1 MRKLELTFALALVAI
16 VAMLGCSS
24 DDGPTDPGQAADD
37 QNTSLVR
44 GEVASGTVSF
54 EFMSDGND
62 GPGPHPGPFLIRGSD
77 VHYDTDLG
85 ALVFDLVVINASDRS
100 YPLPASLTFVSLIP
114 DSVTVLNADNGET
127 GPGASF
133 VCEFDNDDLE
143 WTPGEECLPFTVQLG
158 TSQGV
163 SVGFVSRIDVG
174 MLPGGGTLGGL
185 VWHDLDEDGV
195 IDADEAG
202 IADVGVRLNGE
213 GDLVHVTHTA
223 ADGTYRFDGLAAG
236 YYTVTR
242 LPRDDLRP
250 TTPVQIQ
257 VLLVTDENGD
267 VVPFIAANFGCLVV
281 DVPPEGGIE
290 VGDCVHV
297 KGEYDAESGRLM
309 AAILCP
315 CDEDDDD
322 DHESDCWDRVNGPV
336 TDIDLEN
343 HTVSVMGARYR
354 LTDDTRVDL
363 DLDELELGD
372 RVRVDVEIVSDD
384 DEEHL
389 VACRLRYFNGHWDR
403 VRGEVQRVGHDDDG
417 DLNGLQVLG
426 VAIDVDREVDCDDD
440 DD

>member
-1 MRKLELTFALALVAI
+1 MHSLKLTLALVAV

-24 DDGPTDPGQAADD
+24 NDGPVDPGQAADD

-44 GEVASGTVSF
+44 GEIASGAVSF
-54 EFMSDGND
+54 EFMSDD
-62 GPGPHPGPFLIRGSD
+62 RPGPRPGPFLIRGTD

-85 ALVFDLVVINASDRS
+85 ALVFDLTVTNASDRS
-100 YPLPASLTFVSLIP
+100 YPLPASLTFASLIP

-143 WTPGEECLPFTVQLG
+143 WTPGEESLPFTVQLG
-158 TSQGV
+158 VGQGV
-163 SVGFVSRIDVG
+163 SVGFVGRVDVG
-174 MLPGGGTLGGL
+174 MVPGGGTLGGL
-185 VWHDLDEDGV
+185 VWHDLNEDGV

-202 IADVGVRLNGE
+202 IGEVGVRLNGE
-213 GDLVHVTHTA
+213 GDLVRLAQTA

-257 VLLVTDENGD
+257 VLLVTDEDGD
-267 VVPFIAANFGCLVV
+267 VIPFIAANFGCLVV
-281 DVPPEGGIE
+281 DVPPEDGIE

-297 KGEYDAESGRLM
+297 KGDYDAESGRLV

-315 CDEDDDD
+315 CDDDDD
-322 DHESDCWDRVNGPV
+322 DDKDDSDCWDRVNGPV

-343 HTVSVMGARYR
+343 HTVSVMGAMYL
-354 LTDDTRVDL
+354 LTDDTRIDL
-363 DLDELELGD
+363 DLDDLALGA

-384 DEEHL
+384 DDEHL

-403 VRGEVQRVGHDDDG
+403 VRGDVQRVGHDDDG
-417 DLNGLQVLG
+417 ELNGIQVLG
-426 VAIDVDREVDCDDD
+426 VVIDVDGEVDCDDD
-440 DD
+440 D